1 MMQAGKTFFCCL
13 ALWLGIHLAP
23 GANKPAPTSN
33 EAGQKLAAELRL
45 MRPTE
50 NLEVK
55 GFLRIRDAQGKRTKV
70 PFTYRFLSGDQ
81 SWQSIYEIEADGGI
95 PAEKLAVAHT
105 EGGPNR
111 YWHSSANG
119 TTPAS
124 AAGPVALEGAKAMV
138 PFANSDF
145 WLADLGLEFLHWP
158 EQRIVH
164 EAKIKM
170 RKGRPCHVLESIDP
184 GPNAAGYTRVRSWI
198 DAKTGGVILAEAYGP
213 DNQLMKEFEVGG
225 LTKVSGQWEL
235 KDMEMRTAK
244 TDSKTVL
251 EFKYEQKAE

>member
-1 MMQAGKTFFCCL
+1 MMSAGKTLFCFL
-13 ALWLGIHLAP
+13 ALLLAIHLAP
-23 GANKPAPTSN
+23 AANKPVPTSN
-33 EAGQKLAAELRL
+33 EEGQKLAAELRL

-50 NLEVK
+50 NLEVT
-55 GFLRIRDAQGKRTKV
+55 GFLKIRDADGKRTRV
-70 PFTYRFLSGDQ
+70 PFNYRFISGDQ
-81 SWQSIYEIEADGGI
+81 SWRSIYEIEAGDRV
-95 PAEKLAVAHT
+95 PAEKLAVEHT

-111 YWHSSANG
+111 YWHSRANG
-119 TTPAS
+119 MPDS
-124 AAGPVALEGAKAMV
+124 AALAGDKAMV

-170 RKGRPCHVLESIDP
+170 RKSRPCNVLESINP
-184 GPNAAGYTRVRSWI
+184 RPNAAGYTRVRSWI
-198 DAKTGGVILAEAYGP
+198 DAETGGVILAEAYGA
-213 DNQLMKEFEVGG
+213 DNKLMKEFEVGG
-225 LTKVSGQWEL
+225 LTKVSGRWEL

>member
-1 MMQAGKTFFCCL
+1 MTSACQTFFCCL
-13 ALWLGIHLAP
+13 ALLLGIHLAP
-23 GANKPAPTSN
+23 AANKPAPTSN
-33 EAGQKLAAELRL
+33 EEGQKLAVELRL

-55 GFLRIRDAQGKRTKV
+55 GFLKIRDADGKRTKV
-70 PFTYRFLSGDQ
+70 PINYRFISGDQ
-81 SWQSIYEIEADGGI
+81 SWQSIYEIEAGDRV

-105 EGGPNR
+105 AGGPNR
-111 YWHSSANG
+111 YWHSRANG
-119 TTPAS
+119 TPGS
-124 AAGPVALEGAKAMV
+124 AAEPVALPGDKAMV

-164 EAKIKM
+164 EAKIRM
-170 RKGRPCHVLESIDP
+170 RKSRPCKVLESINPRPNDP
-184 GPNAAGYTRVRSWI
+184 GYTRVRSWI

-213 DNQLMKEFEVGG
+213 DNKLMKEFEVGG
-225 LTKVSGQWEL
+225 LTKVSGRWEL

>member
-1 MMQAGKTFFCCL
+1 MMSAWKTFFCWL
-13 ALWLGIHLAP
+13 ALLLGIQLAAA
-23 GANKPAPTSN
+23 ANKPASTSN
-33 EAGQKLAAELRL
+33 EEGQKLAAELRL

-55 GFLRIRDAQGKRTKV
+55 GLLTIRHADGKRTRV
-70 PFTYRFLSGDQ
+70 PISYRFISGDQ
-81 SWQSIYEIEADGGI
+81 SWQSIYEIEAGDRV
-95 PAEKLAVAHT
+95 PPEKLAVAHT

-111 YWHSSANG
+111 YWRSRADG
-119 TTPAS
+119 TPGS
-124 AAGPVALEGAKAMV
+124 AAEPIALAGDKAMV

-170 RKGRPCHVLESIDP
+170 RKSRPCNVLESINP
-184 GPNAAGYTRVRSWI
+184 RPNAAGYTRVRSWI

-213 DNQLMKEFEVGG
+213 DNKLIKEFEVGG
-225 LTKVSGQWEL
+225 LTKVSGHWEL
-235 KDMEMRTAK
+235 KDMAMRTAK

>member
-1 MMQAGKTFFCCL
+1 MRRAGKAFLCGT
-13 ALWLGIHLAP
+13 ALILGIHLAP
-23 GANKPAPTSN
+23 AANKPAPTSN
-33 EAGQKLAAELRL
+33 EEGQKLAAELRL

-50 NLEVK
+50 DFEVK
-55 GFLRIRDAQGKRTKV
+55 GFLKIRDAAGKRTRI
-70 PFTYRFLSGDQ
+70 PFNYRFISGDQ
-81 SWQSIYEIEADGGI
+81 TWQSIYEIAAGGGA

-105 EGGPNR
+105 EGAPTR
-111 YWHSSANG
+111 YWHSHANG
-119 TTPAS
+119 T
-124 AAGPVALEGAKAMV
+124 AGPVALAGDKAMV

-170 RKGRPCHVLESIDP
+170 RKSRPCNVLESINP

-198 DAKTGGVILAEAYGP
+198 DTKTGGVILAEAYGS
-213 DNQLMKEFEVGG
+213 DNQLLKEFEVGG
-225 LTKVSGQWEL
+225 LTKVSGRWEL

-251 EFKYEQKAE
+251 EFKYEQKEE

>member
-1 MMQAGKTFFCCL
+1 MMRAGKAFFCGL
-13 ALWLGIHLAP
+13 VLLLGIHLAP
-23 GANKPAPTSN
+23 SANQPAPTSN
-33 EAGQKLAAELRL
+33 EEGQKLAAELRS

-55 GFLRIRDAQGKRTKV
+55 GFLKIRGADGKRTKV
-70 PFTYRFLSGDQ
+70 PLNYRFVSGDQ
-81 SWQSIYEIEADGGI
+81 SWQSIYEIEAGGGV
-95 PAEKLAVAHT
+95 PAEKLVVAHV
-105 EGGPNR
+105 EGAPTR
-111 YWHSSANG
+111 YWHSRANG
-119 TTPAS
+119 
-124 AAGPVALEGAKAMV
+124 AAGTSVGPVALAGDKAMV

-170 RKGRPCHVLESIDP
+170 RKSRPCNVLESINP

-213 DNQLMKEFEVGG
+213 DNQLLKEFEVGG
-225 LTKVSGQWEL
+225 LTKVSGHWEL

>member
-1 MMQAGKTFFCCL
+1 MMSAWKAFFCWL
-13 ALWLGIHLAP
+13 ALLLGTHLAP
-23 GANKPAPTSN
+23 AANKPAATSN
-33 EAGQKLAAELRL
+33 EEGQKLAAELRL

-55 GFLRIRDAQGKRTKV
+55 GFLKIRDADGKRTKV
-70 PFTYRFLSGDQ
+70 PIHYRFISGDQ
-81 SWQSIYEIEADGGI
+81 SWQSIYEIEAGDRV
-95 PAEKLAVAHT
+95 PSERLAVAHS

-111 YWHSSANG
+111 YWHSRANG
-119 TTPAS
+119 TPGS
-124 AAGPVALEGAKAMV
+124 AAEPIALAGDKAMV

-170 RKGRPCHVLESIDP
+170 RKSRPCNVLESINP
-184 GPNAAGYTRVRSWI
+184 RPNDAGYTRVRSWI

-213 DNQLMKEFEVGG
+213 DNKLMKEFEVGG
-225 LTKVSGQWEL
+225 LTKVSGHWEL

>member
-1 MMQAGKTFFCCL
+1 MMSACKPFFCWL
-13 ALWLGIHLAP
+13 ALLLGIHLAP
-23 GANKPAPTSN
+23 AANKPTSTSN
-33 EAGQKLAAELRL
+33 EEGQELAAELRR

-55 GFLRIRDAQGKRTKV
+55 GFLKIRDADGKRIKV
-70 PFTYRFLSGDQ
+70 PVNYRFISGDQ
-81 SWQSIYEIEADGGI
+81 SWQSIYEIEPGDRV
-95 PAEKLAVAHT
+95 PPEKLAVVHT
-105 EGGPNR
+105 DGAPNR
-111 YWHSSANG
+111 YWHSRANG
-119 TTPAS
+119 PPRS
-124 AAGPVALEGAKAMV
+124 AVEPVALAGDKAMV

-170 RKGRPCHVLESIDP
+170 RKSRPCNVLESIDP
-184 GPNAAGYTRVRSWI
+184 RPNAAGYTRVRSWI

-213 DNQLMKEFEVGG
+213 DNKLMKEFEVGG
-225 LTKVSGQWEL
+225 LTKVGGRWEL
-235 KDMEMRTAK
+235 KDMEMRTTK

-251 EFKYEQKAE
+251 EFKYEQKTE

>member
-1 MMQAGKTFFCCL
+1 MRRAGKAFFCGT
-13 ALWLGIHLAP
+13 ALLLGIHLAP
-23 GANKPAPTSN
+23 AANKPAPTSN
-33 EAGQKLAAELRL
+33 EEGQKLAGELRL

-50 NLEVK
+50 NFDVK
-55 GFLRIRDAQGKRTKV
+55 GFLKIRDAAGKRTRV
-70 PFTYRFLSGDQ
+70 PFNYRFISGDQ
-81 SWQSIYEIEADGGI
+81 TWQSIYEIGAGGGV

-105 EGGPNR
+105 EGAPTR
-111 YWHSSANG
+111 YWHSHANG
-119 TTPAS
+119 T
-124 AAGPVALEGAKAMV
+124 AGSVALTGDKAMV

-170 RKGRPCHVLESIDP
+170 RKSRPCNVLESINP

-198 DAKTGGVILAEAYGP
+198 DTETGGVILAEAYGA
-213 DNQLMKEFEVGG
+213 DNQLLKEFEVGG
-225 LTKVSGQWEL
+225 LTKVSGRWEL

>member
-1 MMQAGKTFFCCL
+1 
-13 ALWLGIHLAP
+13 
-23 GANKPAPTSN
+23 
-33 EAGQKLAAELRL
+33 LAAELRL

-55 GFLRIRDAQGKRTKV
+55 GFLKIRDADGRRIKV
-70 PFTYRFLSGDQ
+70 PFNYRFISADQ
-81 SWQSIYEIEADGGI
+81 SWQSIYEIEAGGRG
-95 PAEKLAVAHT
+95 PAERVAVAHT

-111 YWHSSANG
+111 YWHSRTNG
-119 TTPAS
+119 TPGS
-124 AAGPVALEGAKAMV
+124 AAGPVALAGDEAMV

-170 RKGRPCHVLESIDP
+170 RKSRPCNVLESINP
-184 GPNAAGYTRVRSWI
+184 RPNAAGYTRVRSWI

-213 DNQLMKEFEVGG
+213 DNKLMKEFEVGG
-225 LTKVSGQWEL
+225 LTKVSGHWEL

-251 EFKYEQKAE
+251 EFKYEHKAE

>member
-1 MMQAGKTFFCCL
+1 MMRAGKTFFCGL
-13 ALWLGIHLAP
+13 ALLSGIHPAP
-23 GANKPAPTSN
+23 AANKPARTSN
-33 EAGQKLAAELRL
+33 EEGQKLAAELRL
-45 MRPTE
+45 MRPAE

-55 GFLRIRDAQGKRTKV
+55 GFLKTRDPDGKRTKV
-70 PFTYRFLSGDQ
+70 LFNYRFVSGDQ
-81 SWQSIYEIEADGGI
+81 SWQSIYEIEADGGV
-95 PAEKLAVAHT
+95 PAEKLAVVHT

-111 YWHSSANG
+111 YWQSGAGSSAG
-119 TTPAS
+119 TVGI
-124 AAGPVALEGAKAMV
+124 AGDKAMV

-164 EAKIKM
+164 EARIKM
-170 RKGRPCHVLESIDP
+170 RKSRPCNVLESTNP
-184 GPNAAGYTRVRSWI
+184 TPNAAGYTRVRSWI

>member
-1 MMQAGKTFFCCL
+1 MMRAGKTFFCSL
-13 ALWLGIHLAP
+13 ALLLEIHPAP

-33 EAGQKLAAELRL
+33 EEGQKLAAELRL
-45 MRPTE
+45 LRPTE

-55 GFLRIRDAQGKRTKV
+55 GFLKIRDADGKRTKV
-70 PFTYRFLSGDQ
+70 PFRYRFISGDQ
-81 SWQSIYEIEADGGI
+81 SWQSIYEIEADGRV

-111 YWHSSANG
+111 YWHSRADG
-119 TTPAS
+119 T
-124 AAGPVALEGAKAMV
+124 AGSTSGPIALAGDKAMV

-164 EAKIKM
+164 EARIKM
-170 RKGRPCHVLESIDP
+170 RKSRPCNVLESINP
-184 GPNAAGYTRVRSWI
+184 KPNAAGYTRVRSWI

-225 LTKVSGQWEL
+225 LTKVSGRWEL

-244 TDSKTVL
+244 ADSKTVL
-251 EFKYEQKAE
+251 EFNYEQKTE

>member
-1 MMQAGKTFFCCL
+1 MMPAGKTLFCCL
-13 ALWLGIHLAP
+13 ALLLGIHLAP
-23 GANKPAPTSN
+23 AATKPAPTSN
-33 EAGQKLAAELRL
+33 EEGQKLAAELRL

-55 GFLRIRDAQGKRTKV
+55 GFLKIRDADGKRTRV
-70 PFTYRFLSGDQ
+70 PFNYRFISGDP
-81 SWQSIYEIEADGGI
+81 SWQSIYEIEAGDRV
-95 PAEKLAVAHT
+95 PPEKLAVAHT

-111 YWHSSANG
+111 YWHSRADG
-119 TTPAS
+119 TPGS
-124 AAGPVALEGAKAMV
+124 AAEPVALAGDTAMV

-164 EAKIKM
+164 EARIKM
-170 RKGRPCHVLESIDP
+170 RKGRPCNVLESINP
-184 GPNAAGYTRVRSWI
+184 RPNAEGYTRVRSWI
-198 DAKTGGVILAEAYGP
+198 DSKTGGVILAEAYGP
-213 DNQLMKEFEVGG
+213 DNKLIKEFEVGG
-225 LTKVSGQWEL
+225 LTKVSGHWEL

-251 EFKYEQKAE
+251 EFKYQKKAE

>member
-1 MMQAGKTFFCCL
+1 MMRAGKALFCG
-13 ALWLGIHLAP
+13 LGLLLGNLLAP
-23 GANKPAPTSN
+23 AANKTAPTSN
-33 EAGQKLAAELRL
+33 EEGQRLAAELRL

-55 GFLRIRDAQGKRTKV
+55 GFLKIRDADGKRTRI
-70 PFTYRFLSGDQ
+70 PFNYRFISGNQ
-81 SWQSIYEIEADGGI
+81 SWRSIYEIEAGDRV
-95 PAEKLAVAHT
+95 PAEKLAVAHA

-111 YWHSSANG
+111 YWHSRAGNG
-119 TTPAS
+119 A
-124 AAGPVALEGAKAMV
+124 AAADAGPVSFAGDKAMV

-164 EAKIKM
+164 EARIKM
-170 RKGRPCHVLESIDP
+170 RKSRPCNVLESINP
-184 GPNAAGYTRVRSWI
+184 RPNAAGYTRVRSWI
-198 DAKTGGVILAEAYGP
+198 DSKTGGVILAEAYGP

-225 LTKVSGQWEL
+225 LTKVSGHWEL